1 MKFQISRIFSFV
13 KTLLLALSNSKMG
26 KIVYPHNNLR
36 KQLSEEEKKR
46 FNAYKKREC
55 ERRRR
60 YAITNRMSH
69 KNFYLHRCEF
79 CRKFFEVINLLYGF
93 SICINC
99 PKQISKVK
107 MFLHIKAKRDDLAMS
122 VSEGNIQSLLLT
134 SDLLQSSQDQTQ
146 CHETQTE
153 DIQSLLE
160 SFEIESFLHDLY
172 IIQLNED
179 FDAQYGHSIHPHLP
193 SLPEFENEGIERLF
207 QNFHF

>member
-1 MKFQISRIFSFV
+1 
-13 KTLLLALSNSKMG
+13 MG

-36 KQLSEEEKKR
+36 KQLTEEEKKR

-69 KNFYLHRCEF
+69 KNFHLHRCEF

-93 SICINC
+93 SICIHC
-99 PKQISKVK
+99 PRQISKVK
-107 MFLHIKAKRDDLAMS
+107 MFLCSKAKREDLAMS
-122 VSEGNIQSLLLT
+122 VSEDNIQTLLLT
-134 SDLLQSSQDQTQ
+134 SDLILSEQHQKQN
-146 CHETQTE
+146 HEIQTE
-153 DIQSLLE
+153 DTQSLLE
-160 SFEIESFLHDLY
+160 SFEIESFLRDLY

-179 FDAQYGHSIHPHLP
+179 FDAQYGHMILPRLP
-193 SLPEFENEGIERLF
+193 SLSEFENEGIERLF